1 MSSGAQLSEADG
13 IRRNVSSELTIVPHV
28 RKLAKKSFVKSPKKY
43 RGKKLDASG
52 IVIVGKGP
60 DYVDNSRDDRNSER
74 IRVKKFSEW
83 KPKSTNA
90 DGSPKWKPTGGRRIL
105 LRGSETS
112 SKKVMPRKGAKSETE
127 GINSANNGTESE
139 GGRGGNWTLL
149 PNGGDKVSRD
159 QDRRESDRI
168 MFNPI
173 KDQCLGECR
182 SSESIKVYGGPTA
195 GRDWMAHNVEH
206 REVKLGANRVYNPK
220 CRQNE
225 LLARGYAGG
234 WQVMKIVNGMEVRRN
249 SVEVEV
255 SLSTTEVLAASE
267 QVAKLR
273 SWDRREM
280 SDMRGAG
287 KWEPEYTVKNWTSS
301 GPIGGPK
308 VPANQKRVESKNM

>member
-1 MSSGAQLSEADG
+1 MTF
-13 IRRNVSSELTIVPHV
+13 RNL
-28 RKLAKKSFVKSPKKY
+28 
-43 RGKKLDASG
+43 
-52 IVIVGKGP
+52 
-60 DYVDNSRDDRNSER
+60 
-74 IRVKKFSEW
+74 
-83 KPKSTNA
+83 
-90 DGSPKWKPTGGRRIL
+90 
-105 LRGSETS
+105 
-112 SKKVMPRKGAKSETE
+112 
-127 GINSANNGTESE
+127 ANNGTESE

-149 PNGGDKVSRD
+149 PKCVHTQNTEQSGAEKVSRD

-182 SSESIKVYGGPTA
+182 SSESIKVYGGPMA
-195 GRDWMAHNVEH
+195 GRDGMAHNVEH

-255 SLSTTEVLAASE
+255 SLSSTEVLAASE

-287 KWEPEYTVKNWTSS
+287 KWQPEYTVKDWTSS
-301 GPIGGPK
+301 GPIGRPK
-308 VPANQKRVESKNM
+308 VPVNRTQVESKNMLRDGNEYVGVNPIRMGTLRFGDSRRPRESDVTECKYCEEKQDKSGGRWNSEFE

>member
-1 MSSGAQLSEADG
+1 MTF
-13 IRRNVSSELTIVPHV
+13 R
-28 RKLAKKSFVKSPKKY
+28 
-43 RGKKLDASG
+43 
-52 IVIVGKGP
+52 
-60 DYVDNSRDDRNSER
+60 
-74 IRVKKFSEW
+74 
-83 KPKSTNA
+83 
-90 DGSPKWKPTGGRRIL
+90 
-105 LRGSETS
+105 
-112 SKKVMPRKGAKSETE
+112 
-127 GINSANNGTESE
+127 NSANNGTESE

-149 PNGGDKVSRD
+149 PKCVHTRNTKQSGAEKRWGQGIQD

-255 SLSTTEVLAASE
+255 SEIGIRGLQPIPTEVLAASE